1 MRIERCRALLVGLV
15 LAVASV
21 PAASA
26 DDMMMMSRP
35 GLISGLLPTVV
46 NITSDIGQSET
57 AAMDVAAKGDAD
69 ARPRTLTGSG
79 FIIDPA
85 GYIATNYHV
94 VAGAYRIIVMFSDG
108 ETAPAS
114 LAGYSRPCDIALLKV
129 TTNRTLAA
137 IRWGDSDA
145 LQIGDPVF
153 AVGNPLGLGLSVSG
167 GIVSALNRN
176 IMDTPYD
183 HFIQTDAAI
192 NHGNSGGPLFN
203 LKGEVIGV
211 DTAIISPTTGS
222 AGLGFAIPAG
232 SARLVV
238 DRLKQY
244 GWLRPGW
251 LGLKVDQLTPEIAD
265 ALGMKLPEGA
275 QPQGSIISKVF
286 ENGPAAE
293 AGLRVG
299 DVILRFDDHKPS
311 DTRELLRD
319 IVAAQP
325 GQTVKLTV
333 WRPGHEF
340 VVKATIIEWPKQQ
353 WDRLNAPIESAPV
366 APAIPP
372 NLGLS
377 LAEVT
382 DELRAKYGLE
392 PGQTGVLVAGV
403 MANTDAADR
412 GLATGDVILRVQDQ
426 PVASPQAVQAA
437 IDAVREQK
445 RPFAAMLVLPKVQQ
459 LPGPKW
465 MAVRVASG

>member
-1 MRIERCRALLVGLV
+1 MRIQRCRAVLLGLV
-15 LAVASV
+15 LAVAVV
-21 PAASA
+21 PAAIA
-26 DDMMMMSRP
+26 DDMMMMSRSS
-35 GLISGLLPTVV
+35 LISGVLPTVV
-46 NITSDIGQSET
+46 NITTEVGLSET
-57 AAMDVAAKGDAD
+57 ASMDVAAKSEAS
-69 ARPRTLTGSG
+69 PRTLRGSG

-85 GYIATNYHV
+85 GYVATNFHV
-94 VAGAYRIIVMFSDG
+94 IAGAYRIIVMFSDG
-108 ETAPAS
+108 DTAQAKVV
-114 LAGYSRPCDIALLKV
+114 GYSRPCDLALLKV
-129 TTNRTLAA
+129 TTTRKLAA
-137 IRWGDSDA
+137 IHWGDSDA

-203 LKGEVIGV
+203 MKGEVIGV

-222 AGLGFAIPAG
+222 AGLGFAIPSQ
-232 SARLVV
+232 SAQFVV
-238 DRLKQY
+238 DRLKQF

-251 LGLKVDQLTPEIAD
+251 MGLKVDQVTPEIAD
-265 ALGMKLPEGA
+265 ALGMKPADGALPA
-275 QPQGSIISKVF
+275 GSIISKVF
-286 ENGPAAE
+286 DDGPAAK

-299 DVILRFDDHKPS
+299 DVILRFDDRQPT
-311 DTRELLRD
+311 DERDLLRT

-325 GQTVKLTV
+325 GQVVKLAV
-333 WRPGHEF
+333 WRTGREF
-340 VVKATIIEWPKQQ
+340 EVKPTIIEWPRQQ
-353 WDRLNAPIESAPV
+353 WDRLNAPIETTPV
-366 APAIPP
+366 EPAIPP
-372 NLGLS
+372 NLGLN

-382 DELRAKYGLE
+382 DEVRAKYGLE
-392 PGQTGVLVAGV
+392 QGQTGVLVAGV

-426 PVASPQAVQAA
+426 PVASPQAVQAV

-445 RPFAAMLVLPKVQQ
+445 RSFAVMLVLPKVQQ

-465 MAVRVASG
+465 MALRVASG